1 MATSAPIPGIGAA
14 GVPSKTARMEILIA
28 AVVHT
33 LDFIMLEPSTIC
45 TRNTTA
51 VSFASITSQAQE
63 ALELDVTP
71 NEAILEQ
78 MKAEL
83 EIELKNNEDYYDSL
97 SSTVHQI
104 EGFGS

>member
-33 LDFIMLEPSTIC
+33 LDFIMLEPSPIC
-45 TRNTTA
+45 TRKTTA